1 MGSDKG
7 RFVPD
12 EPALDAAG
20 VGHAL
25 TQIGRLGE
33 GIKAQFDL
41 IGVRMT
47 WLVLSESFSFSA
59 FTLTVANYDPAH
71 RLAEVQLYLIWAL
84 PIVGMGLA
92 VFVFVGIRAAH
103 HATLRLKR
111 QREVMMAR
119 VPDPL
124 RVDLI
129 SSFSPEHWWG
139 EVPQHAIPPIF
150 FTVWLGVFAWLV
162 ALSPQGRM
170 G

>member
-1 MGSDKG
+1 MS
-7 RFVPD
+7 D
-12 EPALDAAG
+12 EPVLDDAG

-25 TQIGRLGE
+25 SQIGRLGE
-33 GIKAQFDL
+33 GIKSQFDL

-71 RLAEVQLYLIWAL
+71 RFAEIQLYLIWAL
-84 PIVGMGLA
+84 PIVGVGLA
-92 VFVFVGIRAAH
+92 AFVFAGIRAAH
-103 HATLRLKR
+103 SATLKLKR
-111 QREVMMAR
+111 QREVLMTR
-119 VPDPL
+119 LPEVL

-129 SSFSPEHWWG
+129 SSASPEHWWG

-150 FTVWLGVFAWLV
+150 FVVWLGVLIWLV
-162 ALSPQGRM
+162 VLSTQGRM